1 MVFKVHITE
10 NTSRIYG
17 FFAYL
22 DNKRVPYTV
31 ETVYKVTGYKVNPDL
46 R

>member
-1 MVFKVHITE
+1 MATLKPKIWYFLKIDP
-10 NTSRIYG
+10 N
-17 FFAYL
+17 
-22 DNKRVPYTV
+22 TV